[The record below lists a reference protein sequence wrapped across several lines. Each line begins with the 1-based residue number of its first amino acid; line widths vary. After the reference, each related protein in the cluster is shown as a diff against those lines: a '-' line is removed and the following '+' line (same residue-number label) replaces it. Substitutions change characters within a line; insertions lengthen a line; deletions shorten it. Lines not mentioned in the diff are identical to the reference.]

1 MAQMFPSKR
10 SRTRAIQSKNN
21 HESVGRNQTPNKP
34 DYATGIIAI
43 ACARATLRIFL
54 PLENGDSRF
63 QNQQS
68 CVQINFDRSHLFFGL
83 VKLHLL
89 HECVMIFKPITT
101 DASAGGARA
110 KERQMKKIILSTIA
124 LLAMSGLAEAH
135 TGHGAIGF
143 LHGFIHPFTGYD
155 HITAMVAV
163 GLFAA
168 IIGGRARYLVPLNF
182 VAMMMAGAA
191 LALAGFQVPYV
202 ETGITASMFVLGGVV
217 LLRWH
222 APVVVAMALC
232 GFFAVFHGFAH
243 GAEMPVEATGFEYGA
258 GFVIATAILHAIG
271 LATGLMMFKRP
282 LQTA

>member
-1 MAQMFPSKR
+1 
-10 SRTRAIQSKNN
+10 
-21 HESVGRNQTPNKP
+21 
-34 DYATGIIAI
+34 
-43 ACARATLRIFL
+43 
-54 PLENGDSRF
+54 
-63 QNQQS
+63 
-68 CVQINFDRSHLFFGL
+68 
-83 VKLHLL
+83 
-89 HECVMIFKPITT
+89 
-101 DASAGGARA
+101 
-110 KERQMKKIILSTIA
+110 MKKIILSAIA

-135 TGHGAIGF
+135 TGHGATGF
-143 LHGFIHPFTGYD
+143 FHGFIHPFTGYD

-168 IIGGRARYLVPLNF
+168 IIGGRARYLVPLSF

-191 LALAGFQVPYV
+191 LALAGFQVPFV

-217 LLRWH
+217 VLRWR
-222 APVVVAMALC
+222 APVVVAMTLC